1 MKKLVLFSLM
11 SIAAF
16 AANSSPIMHANT
28 LIFEGTGGSIV
39 YFVVGAT
46 NFVLAPASPAPD
58 RDTQSYEPYSVYP
71 MNSWGGTEWAWTKD
85 FTSTLT
91 VHAPRKK
98 NAKVARWASQQQRAV
113 LNGRN
118 SHVYATVSGG
128 SLASA
133 PDDLNFAFIGDLYLD
148 TYEGNYRCPNVII
161 GQGNTATINNW
172 WIYTNFWP
180 SNKDGT
186 PAKSGHKNRLEC
198 IRYYRGLETRKQ
210 FSISRTTKSNKFVI
224 SRID

>member
-1 MKKLVLFSLM
+1 MKKLVLLSLM
-11 SIAAF
+11 SIAAC
-16 AANSSPIMHANT
+16 AANSSPITRTNT
-28 LIFEGTGGSIV
+28 LIFEGTGGSII

-71 MNSWGGTEWAWTKD
+71 MKSWGGTEWSWTKD

-98 NAKVARWASQQQRAV
+98 NARVARWASEQQRAV

-118 SHVYATVSGG
+118 DHVYATVSGG

-133 PDDLNFAFIGDLYLD
+133 PDDLNFPD
-148 TYEGNYRCPNVII
+148 R
-161 GQGNTATINNW
+161 
-172 WIYTNFWP
+172 
-180 SNKDGT
+180 
-186 PAKSGHKNRLEC
+186 
-198 IRYYRGLETRKQ
+198 
-210 FSISRTTKSNKFVI
+210 
-224 SRID
+224 